1 MSVQFKAS
9 RNYPN
14 IPTISDDVRSHTAA
28 LIALKEAIEIHE
40 RRTKDINNSFVRVS
54 ELEELGLIELAGNNF
69 NIPGIS
75 TGEDN
80 VGRNLGAGTGLYAGK
95 SGVELLFRS
104 LIEGTNIT
112 FGVAGDS
119 VTINSTGGG
128 GTGNSWVP
136 GGW

>member
-1 MSVQFKAS
+1 MTVQFKAS
-9 RNYPN
+9 RNYPGV
-14 IPTISDDVRSHTAA
+14 PTISDDIRSHTAA

-40 RRTKDINNSFVRVS
+40 RRTKDIGNSFVRVN

-69 NIPGIS
+69 NIPGTS

-80 VGRNLGAGTGLYAGK
+80 TGRNLGAGEGVYAGK

-104 LIEGTNIT
+104 LLAGTNVT
-112 FGVAGDS
+112 LTPAGDTI
-119 VTINSTGGG
+119 TINSTGGG